1 MASQMS
7 PQAVQVVVWTKGEEE
22 GEEEKMPDDD
32 AGDAGVLAN
41 EGLIGYNVVI
51 MLIVLL
57 SLAPAEALVVMM
69 FFYWCQILSTYANIH

>member
-22 GEEEKMPDDD
+22 GEEENMPDDD

-69 FFYWCQILSTYANIH
+69 VLTGVRF

>member
-7 PQAVQVVVWTKGEEE
+7 PQAVQVVVWMKGEEE

-69 FFYWCQILSTYANIH
+69 VLTGVRF

>member
-7 PQAVQVVVWTKGEEE
+7 PQVVQLVIWTKGEEMGE

-69 FFYWCQILSTYANIH
+69 VLTGVRF

>member
-7 PQAVQVVVWTKGEEE
+7 PQAVQVVVWTKGEEMGEEE

-57 SLAPAEALVVMM
+57 SLAPAEAFVVMM
-69 FFYWCQILSTYANIH
+69 VLTGVRF

>member
-1 MASQMS
+1 
-7 PQAVQVVVWTKGEEE
+7 
-22 GEEEKMPDDD
+22 MPDDD

-69 FFYWCQILSTYANIH
+69 VLTGVRF

>member
-7 PQAVQVVVWTKGEEE
+7 PQAVQVVVWTEREEE

-32 AGDAGVLAN
+32 AGDAGVFAN

-69 FFYWCQILSTYANIH
+69 VLTGVRF

>member
-7 PQAVQVVVWTKGEEE
+7 PQAVQVVIWTKGEEE

-57 SLAPAEALVVMM
+57 SLAPAEAFVVMM
-69 FFYWCQILSTYANIH
+69 VLTGVRF